1 MTNEELRKEA
11 SKIDCRG
18 FKQLLT
24 ENPDLPLLV
33 FANEDAYCDIGYP
46 TTQCKTVIP
55 SIEELTL
62 YRDEWMDYD
71 TAREAVENDLCEE
84 DDYKELSDEE
94 FYKLVDKTLN
104 DMPFIKAVVVYVG
117 N

>member
-1 MTNEELRKEA
+1 MTNEELKKEA
-11 SKIDCRG
+11 SKIDCRS
-18 FKQLLT
+18 FKQLII

-33 FANEDAYCDIGYP
+33 FAGEDAYCDIGYS

-71 TAREAVENDLCEE
+71 TFRDTVENDLCEE
-84 DDYKELSDEE
+84 EDYKKLSDED
-94 FYKLVDKTLN
+94 FCKLIDKTVN
-104 DMPFIKAVVVYVG
+104 EAPFIKAIVVYVG